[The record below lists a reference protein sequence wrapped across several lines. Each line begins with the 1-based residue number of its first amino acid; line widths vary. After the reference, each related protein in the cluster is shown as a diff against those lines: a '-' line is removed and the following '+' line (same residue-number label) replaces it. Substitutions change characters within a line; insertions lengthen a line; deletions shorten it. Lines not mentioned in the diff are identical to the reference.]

1 METLIEKVHF
11 KADFEGMTQHVRSL
25 WAEGSYWKCVETLD
39 ALGIPQK
46 YLYAVVDGSMKL
58 VQDPQGKDGV
68 DGLLAKDNWKPK
80 LSACHYQRYPK
91 YEDLSKILNQ
101 QRDWAMKYLD
111 SAYLEV
117 SSLWKEYENTRY
129 NGDRLDEIILQLQ
142 AYPEEVLGLAG
153 VDMQTFIYE
162 SSYNSMSKRV
172 AAEKRFQGMEDL
184 RTEPI
189 TPGLPS
195 VDEYI
200 KHQLELDKAPKPK
213 HDQTFS
219 IPTGWILPNGKFYGC
234 GWMDHGYISYEVSKL
249 DPEQAQKKGWIK
261 ITHPLSQPNNLKIYY
276 GDKEPTQ
283 KQLDTLFDWQ
293 QKYQGTIEN
302 PAGEF

>member
-1 METLIEKVHF
+1 METLIEKVYF
-11 KADFEGMTQHVRSL
+11 RVDFAGMTQHVRSL

-39 ALGIPQK
+39 ALGIPQR
-46 YLYAVVDGSMKL
+46 YFYAVVDGGMKL
-58 VQDPQGKDGV
+58 VQDPDGKEGV
-68 DGLLAKDNWKPK
+68 DGMLAKDNWKPK

-111 SAYLEV
+111 SAYIEILD
-117 SSLWKEYENTRY
+117 LWKEYNNTRY
-129 NGDRLDEIILQLQ
+129 NGQRSDEIIRQLQ
-142 AYPEEVLGLAG
+142 TYPVEILEFAG
-153 VDMQTFIYE
+153 IDMDTFVYE
-162 SSYNSMSKRV
+162 AKYN
-172 AAEKRFQGMEDL
+172 
-184 RTEPI
+184 PI
-189 TPGLPS
+189 ANKFEFDADKSIPGLPS

-213 HDQTFS
+213 PDQTFS

-234 GWMDHGYISYEVSKL
+234 GWMDHGYISYEVAKL
-249 DPEQAQKKGWIK
+249 NPEKAQKKGWIK
-261 ITHPLSQPNNLKIYY
+261 ITHPLNQPKDLKIYY

-293 QKYQGTIEN
+293 QKHQGTIEN
-302 PAGEF
+302 QPGEF